1 MSKLKKYAVVWLP
14 PLLLIIGLIFQDV
27 LIPIAQWLADHIVFC
42 VFYQTTGCYCLGC
55 GGTRSLMAL
64 LHGDVLR
71 SIHNNPAV
79 IVLAM
84 TAVLLYAEKA
94 AAAFGKKLK
103 LVPRSFVFWGILFVL
118 QCIWNITRHFI
129 PAMLPIS

>member
-1 MSKLKKYAVVWLP
+1 MSKLKHYAIVWLP
-14 PLLLIIGLIFQDV
+14 ALLVILGLLFLDV
-27 LIPIAQWLADHIVFC
+27 LLPIAQWIASHIVFC
-42 VFYQTTGCYCLGC
+42 VFYETTGLYCLGC

-79 IVLAM
+79 IVLAL
-84 TAVLLYAEKA
+84 TLVLLYVEKTA
-94 AAAFGKKLK
+94 SAFGKKLK
-103 LVPRSFVFWGILFVL
+103 LIPRSFIFWGILFVL
-118 QCIWNITRHFI
+118 QCIWNIARNFI